1 MSWTGMEDDLP
12 FSEVVKVFEAIEAT
26 TQRTVMAKLLSTI
39 FREAPPQVMDKVVY
53 ILLGQLRPDW
63 EGVELGVGEKLAMRA
78 ISTASG
84 LPLKKVEETYK
95 KLGDLGEAARQVM
108 TVKGASTILDYFGAK
123 RSRAL
128 TVGEVYESLM
138 NVAKASGEGAQDA
151 KVRLLSSLFAAA
163 SPDEAK
169 YIARFIVGKLRLGV
183 ADMTVLDS
191 LSDVFNVPKESLE
204 KAYHVHPDLGH
215 IARLLAERGRDALAE
230 LRVTPGIPIQPM
242 LAERLSSS
250 AEILGKLGGIAVCE
264 YKYDGERAQIHRRG
278 DSVRIFSRRLED
290 ITHEYPDVVNYVVE
304 AMESRDF
311 VVEGEI
317 VTVDPDTGEI
327 KPFQELMHRKRKH
340 DVKEAVEEYPV
351 EVFLF
356 DAIYMDGVDL
366 TDLPLIDRK
375 RALWGS
381 MKPHPKVHHATW
393 RLLDDPAETDKF
405 FLEAISNDCEG
416 IMCKSVKQDSIYE
429 LGARG
434 WLWIKYKRDYK
445 SELTDTLDL
454 AVVGAFWGRGRRAG
468 LYGALLLAAYDPD
481 ADQFYTV
488 AKVGSGF
495 TDEDLKKLPEM
506 LDQYKLPHKH
516 PRVVSKMEP
525 DVWFVPGLVI
535 EVIGAEITQSPI
547 HTCCMDPKAGT
558 GLAIRFP
565 RFTGRYRMDKSPEQA
580 TTVGEVMEMFKNQKK
595 IGEQVVDES
604 I

>member
-1 MSWTGMEDDLP
+1 MP

-26 TQRTVMAKLLSTI
+26 TQRTVMAKLLSSI
-39 FREAPPQVMDKVVY
+39 FKEAPPQAMDKVVY

-84 LPLKKVEETYK
+84 LPFKKVEETYK

-108 TVKGASTILDYFGAK
+108 SMKGASTILDYFGAK

-250 AEILGKLGGIAVCE
+250 KEILGKLGGIAICE

-290 ITHEYPDVVNYVVE
+290 ITHEYPDVVGYVME

-340 DVKEAVEEYPV
+340 DIKEAVEEYPV

-375 RALWGS
+375 RALWGA

-416 IMCKSVKQDSIYE
+416 IMCKSVKRDSIYE

-481 ADQFYTV
+481 TDQFYTV

-565 RFTGRYRMDKSPEQA
+565 RFTGRYRTDKSPEQA
-580 TTVGEVMEMFKNQKK
+580 TTVREVMEMFRNQKK
-595 IGEQVVDES
+595 IGEQSIDES

>member
-1 MSWTGMEDDLP
+1 MSSDLP

-26 TQRTVMAKLLSTI
+26 TQRTVMAKLLSSI
-39 FREAPPQVMDKVVY
+39 FREAPSNVIDKVVY
-53 ILLGQLRPDW
+53 IMLGQLRPDW

-84 LPLKKVEETYK
+84 FPVKKVEEVYK
-95 KLGDLGEAARQVM
+95 KVGDLGEAARQVM
-108 TVKGASTILDYFGAK
+108 QMRGSSTILDYFGARGGK
-123 RSRAL
+123 RL
-128 TVGEVYESLM
+128 TVGEVYEALM
-138 NVAKASGEGAQDA
+138 TVAKASGEGAQDT
-151 KVRLLSSLFAAA
+151 KVRLLSSLFADA

-191 LSDVFNVPKESLE
+191 LSDVFNVPRDALE
-204 KAYHVHPDLGH
+204 KAYHIHPDLGR
-215 IARLLAERGRDALAE
+215 IARLLSEKGRDALLE
-230 LRVTPGIPIQPM
+230 LKVTPGIPIQPM

-250 AEILGKLGGIAVCE
+250 HEILDKLGGIAICE
-264 YKYDGERAQIHRRG
+264 YKYDGERAQIHRSG
-278 DSVRIFSRRLED
+278 DVVKIFSRRLED
-290 ITHEYPDVVNYVVE
+290 ITNAYPDVVEYMKE
-304 AMESRDF
+304 AIDSSDF
-311 VVEGEI
+311 IVEGEI

-340 DVKEAVEEYPV
+340 DIKEAIEEYPV

-356 DAIYMDGVDL
+356 DAIYLNGIDL

-375 RALWGS
+375 RALWS
-381 MKPHPKVHHATW
+381 VMRPNQHVHHATW
-393 RLLDDPAETDKF
+393 RLLDNEAEVDKF
-405 FLEAISNDCEG
+405 FMEAISDDCEG
-416 IMCKSVKQDSIYE
+416 IMCKSVKPGSIYE

-445 SELTDTLDL
+445 SELSDTLDL
-454 AVVGAFWGRGRRAG
+454 TVVGAFWGRGRRAG

-481 ADQFYTV
+481 TDQFYTV

-495 TDEDLKKLPEM
+495 TDEDLKKLPD
-506 LDQYKLPHKH
+506 LLNQYKIPHRH
-516 PRVVSKMEP
+516 PRVVSRMEP

-547 HTCCMDPKAGT
+547 HTCCLDPKAGT

-565 RFTGRYRMDKSPEQA
+565 RFTGRYRTDKSPEQS
-580 TTVGEVMEMFKNQKK
+580 TTVKEIMEMFKNQKK
-595 IGEQVVDES
+595 ISETPIDEKL
-604 I
+604 